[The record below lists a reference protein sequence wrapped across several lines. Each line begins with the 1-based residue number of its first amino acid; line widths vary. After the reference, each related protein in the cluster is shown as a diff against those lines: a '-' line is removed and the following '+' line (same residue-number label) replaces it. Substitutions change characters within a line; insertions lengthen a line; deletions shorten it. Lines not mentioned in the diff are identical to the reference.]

1 MSTINLSISNK
12 IFNDIYLPFLFKYD
26 NRIEIYYGGAASGK
40 SVFVAQ
46 KLVLKAIKD
55 KRKVLV
61 IRKVA
66 ATQKD
71 SCFSLVVNTLTKFK
85 ILSYCQVN
93 KSTFEI
99 TLPNGS
105 VFLFKGLDD
114 SEKIKSITD
123 ISDIWIEEA
132 TEITFDDFTQLNL
145 RLRSPK
151 PNNQIILSFN
161 PVSKANWVY
170 QQFFAKDT
178 DAFILKTT
186 YKDNKFI
193 PEAYVKSLEEMKQNN
208 YTYYMIYAEG
218 EFCSL
223 DRLVYTNYEIIDFD
237 TVELMKQKRF
247 TTVTGLDFGFTNDP
261 TAFVVGLCD
270 TEAKELYIIDEFQ
283 DTGLLNTDIAN
294 RIIELGYS
302 KNLIYADC
310 AEQKSIE
317 EIKRNGVP
325 RIKPCAKGKDSI
337 VFGIQQLQQYKMYV
351 NPKCTGIITELQNYA
366 WEKDKSTGEFINK
379 PIDKYNHLLD
389 ALRYAMQA
397 VIKSKHIGF
406 LAKGAL

>member
-1 MSTINLSISNK
+1 MTVNLGVNKVYSPYLFNYSNR
-12 IFNDIYLPFLFKYD
+12 N
-26 NRIEIYYGGAASGK
+26 EVYYGGGGSGK

-46 KLVLKAIKD
+46 KLILKSLND
-55 KRKVLV
+55 VRKVLV

-71 SCFSLVVNTLTKFK
+71 SCFSLVTK
-85 ILSYCQVN
+85 ILTDIKILKYCTVN

-132 TEITFDDFTQLNL
+132 TEITFDDYTQLNL

-151 PNNQIILSFN
+151 ANNQIILSFN

-170 QQFFAKDT
+170 KHFFENET
-178 DAFILKTT
+178 DAFILQTT
-186 YKDNKFI
+186 YKDNRFL
-193 PEAYVKSLEEMKQNN
+193 PEDYIKSLEEMKKTN
-208 YTYYMIYAEG
+208 YTYYKIYALG

-223 DRLVYTNYEIIDFD
+223 DRLIFTNWEEQDFD
-237 TVELMKQKRF
+237 IDLLIKERNL
-247 TTVTGLDFGFTNDP
+247 TTITGLDFGFTNDP
-261 TAFVVGLCD
+261 TAFVVALCD
-270 TEAKELYIIDEFQ
+270 EENKELYIIDEFQ

-294 RIIELGYS
+294 KIKALGYS
-302 KNLIYADC
+302 KNLIYADS

-317 EIKRNGVP
+317 EIKRNGIP
-325 RIKPCAKGKDSI
+325 RIKPCSKGKDSI
-337 VFGIQQLQQYKMYV
+337 VFGIQLLQQYKIIV
-351 NPKCTGIITELQNYA
+351 KPNCQGIITELQNYA
-366 WEKDKSTGEFINK
+366 WEKDKSGEYVNK

-389 ALRYAMQA
+389 ALRYGMQA
-397 VIKSKHIGF
+397 ITKNKKIGF